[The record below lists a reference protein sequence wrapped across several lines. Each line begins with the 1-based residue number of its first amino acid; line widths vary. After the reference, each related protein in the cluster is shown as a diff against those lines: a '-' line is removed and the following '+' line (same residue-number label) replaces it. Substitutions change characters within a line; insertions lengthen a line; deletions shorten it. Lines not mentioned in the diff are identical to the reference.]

1 MRNIK
6 NYIYIDEQGI
16 DSIYSQLHDETVDK
30 MTVKQTKS
38 KAASVGITAG
48 LSKFKQLF
56 TADAS
61 ANGELSKSTQYEKSV
76 SLTYEQKITR
86 IIDTVSKYDN
96 YYTDLNIATNSKNLA
111 NDITFVNVSDTFFS
125 RLNFTSYEVFEY
137 IQKSGYIEFEKGDMP
152 ISPDTKITYNVPYD
166 SYNYHDSY
174 YKDSRYRVVL
184 SMSIDKMRTSYRG
197 MTSHLAVALR
207 GCEGKI
213 NLGVF
218 GQLRV
223 INDLYFQIKPFAVW
237 W

>member
-38 KAASVGITAG
+38 KAASIGITAG

-96 YYTDLNIATNSKNLA
+96 YYNDLNVATNSKNLA
-111 NDITFVNVSDTFFS
+111 NGITFVNISDTFFHGS
-125 RLNFTSYEVFEY
+125 TSLHMRCLNIYRKAVILNSKRVICQYHP
-137 IQKSGYIEFEKGDMP
+137 IQKLHIMFHMIHITITIVIIRIVAIEL
-152 ISPDTKITYNVPYD
+152 
-166 SYNYHDSY
+166 Y
-174 YKDSRYRVVL
+174 YL
-184 SMSIDKMRTSYRG
+184 
-197 MTSHLAVALR
+197 
-207 GCEGKI
+207 
-213 NLGVF
+213 
-218 GQLRV
+218 
-223 INDLYFQIKPFAVW
+223 
-237 W
+237 